1 MQRFIISLCIILMC
15 GLLCIQTAF
24 AAGGWTQIKDSSG
37 IKVYERP
44 VAGSDLMEYVGVT
57 TIDAKM
63 EVIGEVLR
71 DIPQFRL
78 WVADCYG
85 AQIEKKYDRNTFVMY
100 MVLKPPIID
109 ERDIVLKDKAV
120 YDYDNGKAIINF
132 FCTNEVKI
140 PLEKKRT
147 RVTVMNGVFDME
159 YLGRDKTK
167 FVYKLKVD
175 PAGNIP
181 KKVAYS
187 VMKSYPYDTL
197 KGLKKVV
204 NNKKYS
210 DLAKGT
216 DEERQINIRANNDAA
231 VRKILANRLKRFVKD
246 KGSLAAIIAANK
258 DDIRN
263 ICSSNG
269 SYASVEKATT
279 NILLKYGEKKVA
291 DASLYEKLKN
301 NKNMIQEITEMV
313 IYDCG
318 AVDATVDGIIAKY
331 KAKVS
336 K

>member
-1 MQRFIISLCIILMC
+1 MFTFLS
-15 GLLCIQTAF
+15 GLLFVPTSY
-24 AAGGWTQIKDSSG
+24 AADGWTQIKDSGG

-44 VAGSDLMEYVGVT
+44 VSGTDLMEYVGVT

-71 DIPQFRL
+71 DVPQFRL

-100 MVLKPPIID
+100 MVLKPPIIE
-109 ERDIVLKDKAV
+109 ERDIILKDKAV
-120 YDYDNGKAIINF
+120 YDYDNGKAVINF
-132 FCTNEVKI
+132 FCTDEVKI

-159 YLGRDKTK
+159 YLGRNKTK

-204 NNKKYS
+204 TNKKYA
-210 DLAKGT
+210 DAAIGT
-216 DEERQINIRANNDAA
+216 DEEKQINIRANNDAA
-231 VRKILANRLKRFVKD
+231 VRKILTNRLTRFVKD
-246 KGSLAAIIAANK
+246 KASLAAIIAANR
-258 DDIRN
+258 DDIKN
-263 ICSSNG
+263 ICGAAG
-269 SYASVEKATT
+269 SYDSVEKATT
-279 NILLKYGEKKVA
+279 SIFLKYGEKIIA
-291 DASLYEKLKN
+291 DKSIFEKLKN
-301 NKNMIQEITEMV
+301 DKDMIEEITDLV

-318 AVDATVDGIIAKY
+318 AVSTTVDSIVAKY
-331 KAKVS
+331 KAKLS